1 MLGQSQSPP
10 LGRHLISVNES
21 SLRGCL
27 ARVSPIFLLMA
38 DASRQTAVF
47 GLFLATAI
55 LGGCAGVPARDS
67 NTPLIATSA
76 DGRSAA
82 LVKLP
87 RTVITP
93 TDASSVDELYAHARA
108 DFAESRFAD
117 AAREFD
123 RLVEL
128 DPEGS
133 FAKEAWLHGG
143 AAHDELG
150 DLEGAATRYQEVARR
165 FPDDPMARE
174 ALIRAVRVLTYLEK
188 WTAAGLAADALLAKV
203 RDLGPIERV
212 VAYGGKALAL
222 VFSTEPDSASY
233 FIEKGRDV
241 VDTERLDAAGTLPRD
256 LAELYFALGEL
267 RRIRGERIKFD
278 PVPPKFADVLETRCQ
293 LLLDAQSAYSDTMRA
308 YDAHWSAMAGFR
320 VGELYQKL
328 HAELMRVPTPAAA
341 STPAK
346 AQLFEGAMRLRYAT
360 LLRKGLAMM
369 DHTLSLSD
377 RTGERSDWIIRARE
391 AKSAIEASIKD
402 EEAALAR
409 LPYSRADLERALED
423 LGHRKSP

>member
-1 MLGQSQSPP
+1 M
-10 LGRHLISVNES
+10 
-21 SLRGCL
+21 
-27 ARVSPIFLLMA
+27 
-38 DASRQTAVF
+38 
-47 GLFLATAI
+47 
-55 LGGCAGVPARDS
+55 
-67 NTPLIATSA
+67 
-76 DGRSAA
+76 
-82 LVKLP
+82 P
-87 RTVITP
+87 RTVVTP
-93 TDASSVDELYAHARA
+93 TDASSVDELFARARA
-108 DFAESRFAD
+108 DFAERRFAD
-117 AAREFD
+117 AARAFD
-123 RLVEL
+123 RIVEL
-128 DPEGS
+128 DPDGS

-150 DLEGAATRYQEVARR
+150 DLDGAAMRYQEVARR
-165 FPDDPMARE
+165 YPEDPMARE
-174 ALIRAVRVLTYLEK
+174 ALVRAVRVLTYLER
-188 WTAAGLAADALLAKV
+188 WPAAGLASDALLAKV

-222 VFSTEPDSASY
+222 VASAEPDNASY

-278 PVPPKFADVLETRCQ
+278 PVPPKFAEVLETRCQ

-328 HAELMRVPTPAAA
+328 HTELMHVPAPASA

-346 AQLFEGAMRLRYAT
+346 VQLFEGAMRLRYAT

-369 DHTLSLSD
+369 EHTLSLSE
-377 RTGERSDWIIRARE
+377 RTGERSDWIIRARD
-391 AKSAIEASIKD
+391 AKSALEGSIKD

-409 LPYSRADLERALED
+409 LPYSRADLEKALEA
-423 LGHRKSP
+423 LGRRRSP